1 VIAIIGVLIALLLPA
16 VQAAREAA
24 RRMQCGNKI
33 KQLALAGHNFHDA
46 NNRFPNYSND
56 SHFSTK
62 RLQHFT
68 FYYSLLPFMEQTA
81 VYDQVI
87 ALSPGPTTETAVSSA
102 NTHTTEVYAVTRCKW
117 GFLLCPSDGNTS
129 KWATG
134 DDLVS
139 NYLGSLGDMVVRI
152 GNSGRAISGRSWLRQ
167 GFYEAT
173 GTVTNSV
180 RSGAEVTFAA
190 ITDGTSN
197 TVMFTEGIAWDK
209 SPNGTAGAN
218 YKSNMA
224 AGSGLT
230 LDLNRV
236 PNECLG
242 AKGSNNSM
250 ATGWAA
256 YVDSESRPGF
266 RAQVSHSTY
275 GNAIYTLLPPN
286 SPSCTTASYPN
297 PWGGRS
303 ASSNHQGGVNVAF
316 LDGSVHFVSETINTK
331 NFDVKMNFP
340 SGTYDAP
347 TIPIAANA
355 GASVAVGEVFSYGVW
370 AELGSICGGES
381 AQIP

>member
-1 VIAIIGVLIALLLPA
+1 
-16 VQAAREAA
+16 
-24 RRMQCGNKI
+24 
-33 KQLALAGHNFHDA
+33 
-46 NNRFPNYSND
+46 
-56 SHFSTK
+56 
-62 RLQHFT
+62 
-68 FYYSLLPFMEQTA
+68 
-81 VYDQVI
+81 
-87 ALSPGPTTETAVSSA
+87 
-102 NTHTTEVYAVTRCKW
+102 
-117 GFLLCPSDGNTS
+117 
-129 KWATG
+129 
-134 DDLVS
+134 
-139 NYLGSLGDMVVRI
+139 MVVRI
-152 GNSGRAISGRSWLRQ
+152 GTAGFAISRRSWLQ
-167 GFYEAT
+167 HGFYEPI
-173 GTVTNSV
+173 GTTTILR
-180 RSGAEVTFAA
+180 RSGAEVTFAS

-224 AGSGLT
+224 ANSAGHT

-236 PNECLG
+236 PNECLA

-250 ATGWAA
+250 AAGWSAC
-256 YVDSESRPGF
+256 VGLEVQPGY
-266 RAQVSHSTY
+266 RAQVGHATY

-286 SPSCTTASYPN
+286 SPSCSTTTQ
-297 PWGGRS
+297 WFGGRS

-340 SGTYDAP
+340 SGTLDAP
-347 TIPIAANA
+347 TIPIAANS

>member
-1 VIAIIGVLIALLLPA
+1 VVIAIIGVLIALLLPA

-24 RRMQCGNKI
+24 RRMQCTNKI
-33 KQLALAGHNFHDA
+33 KQLALAGHNFHDTH
-46 NNRFPNYSND
+46 NRFPNYSND

-81 VYDQVI
+81 IYDQVM
-87 ALSPGPTTETAVSSA
+87 ALSPGTTGAAVSSA
-102 NTHTTEVYAVTRCKW
+102 NTSTTAVHAVTRCKW
-117 GFLLCPSDGNTS
+117 DFLLCPSDSNTGQ
-129 KWATG
+129 WATG

-152 GNSGRAISGRSWLRQ
+152 GNAGFAITGRSWLRQ
-167 GFYEAT
+167 GFYEAR
-173 GTVTNSV
+173 GTVTDSI
-180 RSGAEVTFAA
+180 RSGAEVTFAT

-197 TVMFTEGIAWDK
+197 TVMFAEGVAWDK
-209 SPNGTAGAN
+209 SPSGTVGAN

-224 AGSGLT
+224 AGASQT

-250 ATGWAA
+250 AAGWASF
-256 YVDSESRPGF
+256 VDSESQPGF
-266 RAQVSHSTY
+266 RAQVGHSTY
-275 GNAIYTLLPPN
+275 GNAFYTLLPPN
-286 SPSCTTASYPN
+286 SPSCTTTSGW
-297 PWGGRS
+297 WGGRS

-316 LDGSVHFVSETINTK
+316 LDGSVHFVSETISTK
-331 NFDVKMNFP
+331 NFDIKMNFP
-340 SGTYDAP
+340 SGTNDAP
-347 TIPIAANA
+347 TVPIAANA
-355 GASVAVGEVFSYGVW
+355 GASVAVGEMFSYGVW